1 MRPMIAAILLSITS
15 PVLAQAP
22 APAAVEPDAAL
33 LVAATRLVEIVMP
46 LRLRDQMVTQMAG
59 GMLDNMTR
67 MMTASPQMPAMFAKE
82 PRARPIFERYMATV
96 GDDAR
101 RMMREMMPEMQRVLA
116 RAYARRLTASQIA
129 VAHDF
134 YAGPSGQ
141 AFALAA
147 TGVMTDPE
155 YGAMVQSMMARAM
168 ERAPAQAQA
177 MRAELQAL
185 GSPATA
191 K

>member
-22 APAAVEPDAAL
+22 APAAAEPDAAL
-33 LVAATRLVEIVMP
+33 LVAATRLVEVVMP
-46 LRLRDQMVTQMAG
+46 PRLRDQMVTQMAG

-155 YGAMVQSMMARAM
+155 CGAMVQSMMARAM

>member
-1 MRPMIAAILLSITS
+1 MRPMIAAILLAITS

-22 APAAVEPDAAL
+22 AAAEPDAAL
-33 LVAATRLVEIVMP
+33 LVAATRLVEVVMP
-46 LRLRDQMVTQMAG
+46 PRLRDQMVTQMAG

-134 YAGPSGQ
+134 YAGPSGH

>member
-33 LVAATRLVEIVMP
+33 LVAATRLVEVVMP
-46 LRLRDQMVTQMAG
+46 PRLRDQMVTQMAG

-134 YAGPSGQ
+134 YAGPSSQ

-155 YGAMVQSMMARAM
+155 CGAMVQSMMARAM

-177 MRAELQAL
+177 MRAELQA
-185 GSPATA
+185 ATA

>member
-22 APAAVEPDAAL
+22 APAAAEPDAAL
-33 LVAATRLVEIVMP
+33 LVAATRLVEVVMP
-46 LRLRDQMVTQMAG
+46 PRLRDQMVTQMAG

>member
-22 APAAVEPDAAL
+22 APAAAEPDAAL
-33 LVAATRLVEIVMP
+33 LVATTRLVEVVMP
-46 LRLRDQMVTQMAG
+46 PRLRDQMVTQMAG

-134 YAGPSGQ
+134 SAGPSGQ

-155 YGAMVQSMMARAM
+155 CGAMVQSMMARAM

>member
-33 LVAATRLVEIVMP
+33 LVAATRLVEVVMP
-46 LRLRDQMVTQMAG
+46 PRLRDQMVTQMAG

-101 RMMREMMPEMQRVLA
+101 RMMREMMPAMQRVLA
-116 RAYARRLTASQIA
+116 RAYARRLTTSQIA

-134 YAGPSGQ
+134 YAGPSGH

-168 ERAPAQAQA
+168 ERAPARAQA

-185 GSPATA
+185 G
-191 K
+191 

>member
-33 LVAATRLVEIVMP
+33 LVAATRLVEVVMP